1 MNIKDYIS
9 AYTFKDVEAA
19 YRLAIEDK
27 KHLEFAQRLI
37 VVRMSHENPASSQYC
52 RYKQLNNN
60 LILIHSCRN
69 DPVQENKVVAINVI
83 NEVAVDLKLNQDVV
97 KFQLKQLPGVL
108 KQFLESNDAICVHKE
123 YPVRR
128 IITLLSGITY
138 SESQDVS
145 YKARGFLEE
154 AINGKTFKSFG
165 NEINIG
171 DFDFNLLKEHV
182 NRISEWIATISCTS
196 SDLI

>member
-37 VVRMSHENPASSQYC
+37 VVRMSHENPAGSQYC

-60 LILIHSCRN
+60 LILIHGFRN
-69 DPVQENKVVAINVI
+69 YPVQENKVVAANVI
-83 NEVAVDLKLNQDVV
+83 NKVAVDLKLNQDVV
-97 KFQLKQLPGVL
+97 KFQLEQLPGAL
-108 KQFLESNDAICVHKE
+108 KQFPESNNAMCVHKE
-123 YPVRR
+123 HPVRR
-128 IITLLSGITY
+128 IVTLLSGITY

-165 NEINIG
+165 NEMDIE
-171 DFDFNLLKEHV
+171 DFDFNLLKSMLTE
-182 NRISEWIATISCTS
+182 
-196 SDLI
+196 